1 MGKIRARIEKIDQSY
16 IIEIPKMLLD
26 YIGLKEDDE
35 IELEIKKFFQL
46 EEKTIDTK
54 KDVKIKLIPTC
65 FDYGVATLSTEDR
78 KLFPQDKHPFLLEID
93 GKLKTKHVAS
103 LKIAMKDFFD
113 RHRELKP
120 EDDEEKYITIKI
132 IKPFEEYKLVY

>member
-1 MGKIRARIEKIDQSY
+1 MGKIRARIEKIDESY
-16 IIEIPKMLLD
+16 LIEIPKMLLD
-26 YIGLKEDDE
+26 YIGLKEGDE
-35 IELEIKKFFQL
+35 VELELKKFFQL
-46 EEKTIDTK
+46 EDKTIDIK

-65 FDYGVATLSTEDR
+65 FDYGVATLNTEDR

-113 RHRELKP
+113 RHSELK
-120 EDDEEKYITIKI
+120 EREYITIKV

>member
-26 YIGLKEDDE
+26 YIGLKEGDE

-113 RHRELKP
+113 RHPEL
-120 EDDEEKYITIKI
+120 EEKEYITIKV
-132 IKPFEEYKLVY
+132 IKPFEEYQLVY